1 MHLNP
6 AYIDRLAPNNDF
18 KPPTK
23 KKYEFDSLI
32 EDLTKETKLKSRGE
46 ILLENNYSVY
56 LQEILSRDMK
66 DMNCVGATSN
76 DPVRVAR
83 AQDKEEIFKNINR
96 LMDKVD
102 D

>member
-1 MHLNP
+1 
-6 AYIDRLAPNNDF
+6 
-18 KPPTK
+18 
-23 KKYEFDSLI
+23 
-32 EDLTKETKLKSRGE
+32 
-46 ILLENNYSVY
+46 
-56 LQEILSRDMK
+56 MK